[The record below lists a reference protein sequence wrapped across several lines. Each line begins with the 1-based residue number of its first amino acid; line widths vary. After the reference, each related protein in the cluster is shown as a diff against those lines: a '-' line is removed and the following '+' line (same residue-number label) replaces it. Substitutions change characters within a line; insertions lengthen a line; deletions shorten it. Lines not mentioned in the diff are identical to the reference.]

1 MGEKKPTGSA
11 SVALNLLLIVVGGTL
26 GLLLAPWLLPEM
38 DPGSRETL
46 GVGVGAVLVF
56 SLVQRLRR

>member
-1 MGEKKPTGSA
+1 M
-11 SVALNLLLIVVGGTL
+11 ALNLLLIVVGGTL